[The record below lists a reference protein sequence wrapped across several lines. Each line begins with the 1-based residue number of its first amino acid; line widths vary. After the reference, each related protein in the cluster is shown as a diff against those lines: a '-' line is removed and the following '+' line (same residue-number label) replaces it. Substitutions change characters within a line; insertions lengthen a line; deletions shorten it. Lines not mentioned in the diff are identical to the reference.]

1 MIAAI
6 VLNSSVTAALSVL
19 DDDAFDHVGD
29 VLAAVRDDLQHVVEL
44 FPFQNDDGV
53 ALAVEQPLHRLL
65 VDAIQKAQKGER
77 TLMMLDA
84 AQASAL
90 TGPPAVDGIGPTG
103 RWEEYY
109 RETDA
114 ARRSRAPWAAKAA

>member
-1 MIAAI
+1 MGFDINIHDQFACESPGRIADRTKENLGTTDKGI
-6 VLNSSVTAALSVL
+6 VLY
-19 DDDAFDHVGD
+19 
-29 VLAAVRDDLQHVVEL
+29 R
-44 FPFQNDDGV
+44 
-53 ALAVEQPLHRLL
+53 RLL